1 MVIPVISRAS
11 VNGIELAYESFGS
24 PDGRPLLL
32 IMGLG
37 AQLIHWEDD
46 FCSLLAEQGHHVVRY
61 DNRDAGLSTHLH
73 AEGVPQPGTSPAYLL
88 DDMADDAAGL
98 MDVLGWSAAHV
109 VGASMGGMIA
119 QTLAFRHPERVLTL
133 TSIMSTP
140 GPSVAPP
147 TAAAG
152 AVLYTPPATDREG
165 ALAQALANR
174 VVIGSPGLD
183 QERFMRMAALA
194 YDRCY
199 DPAGT
204 ARQLAAIMA
213 SPDRTE
219 LLGGV
224 DVPTLVIHGEV
235 DQLVPLAGGQATA
248 AAIPGAELL
257 VLPGMGHDLPQPLW
271 PQIIGPITKL
281 TANSAGKA

>member
-1 MVIPVISRAS
+1 VTLRAS

-24 PDGRPLLL
+24 PEGRPLLL

-37 AQLIHWEDD
+37 AQLIHWDDD

-73 AEGVPQPGTSPAYLL
+73 DKGVPTPGASSAYLL

-98 MDVLGWSAAHV
+98 MDVLGWPAAHV

-147 TAAAG
+147 TEAAA
-152 AVLYTPPATDREG
+152 AVLYVPPAADRET

-174 VVIGSPGLD
+174 LAIGSPGYELD
-183 QERFMRMAALA
+183 RERFARMAALA

-204 ARQLAAIMA
+204 TRQLAAIMA

-224 DVPTLVIHGEV
+224 NVPTLVIHG
-235 DQLVPLAGGQATA
+235 DADPLVPLAGGQATA
-248 AAIPGAELL
+248 AAIPGAELV

-271 PQIIGPITKL
+271 PQIVGPITKL